1 MPART
6 RKFDY
11 VYESDARES
20 RTGEYTF
27 VKYFL
32 AVMIMLYLFS
42 SIYIYFFIFQQAD
55 WERNR
60 WQEDARAWAGVTTW
74 AWCTAISVIVSDI
87 VAIAFFYFGIVREN
101 ATALIA
107 FSGLS
112 LVYSIYGIVSVYLRG
127 SIVCFVIPFTCGV
140 IGILMFFMLRNEEE
154 MHKLSRG
161 LTLKERDCRR
171 YDSQELDDE

>member
-11 VYESDARES
+11 VYESDSRES

-32 AVMIMLYLFS
+32 AVMIIIYLFS
-42 SIYIYFFIFQQAD
+42 SIYIYFFIFEQAD

-60 WQEDARAWAGVTTW
+60 LQENAPAWAGVTTW
-74 AWCTAISVIVSDI
+74 TWWTVVSVVVSDI
-87 VAIAFFYFGIVREN
+87 VAIAFFYYAIVQEN
-101 ATALIA
+101 STALII
-107 FSGLS
+107 FSGVS
-112 LVYSIYGIVSVYLRG
+112 LIYSIYGIVSVYLRG
-127 SIVCFVIPFTCGV
+127 SIVCFVLPFTCGV
-140 IGILMFFMLRNEEE
+140 VGILMFFMLRNEEE

-161 LTLKERDCRR
+161 LTLKERDCQR
-171 YDSQELDDE
+171 YDSQELDN